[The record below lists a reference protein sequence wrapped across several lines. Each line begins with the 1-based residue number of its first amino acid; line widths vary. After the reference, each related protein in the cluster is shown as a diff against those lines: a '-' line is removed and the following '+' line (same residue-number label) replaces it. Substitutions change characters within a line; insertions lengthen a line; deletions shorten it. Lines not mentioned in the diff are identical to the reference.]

1 MSFEWSEC
9 SLGDL
14 IDIKHGFAFS
24 GDYISKNQGKFVLVT
39 PGNFEIGGGFKE
51 GSAKYFHGQY
61 PEEYVFSPGDLVV
74 TMTDLSKTADTLGYS
89 AKIPGEKGKTYL
101 HNQRVGRV
109 SSKSSDAEL
118 DFLYWVMRHTD
129 YRRWVLS
136 TATGSTVKHTSPSRI
151 LDYSFLLP
159 PIQEQKAI
167 AHILGTLDYK
177 IELNR
182 KTNET
187 LEAMAKALFKSW
199 FVDFDPVR
207 AKAEGRPTGLPA
219 EISDLFPDS
228 FEDSELGE
236 IPCGWRVAELG
247 DCSLDIESGRRPK
260 GGIDK
265 NLAFGI
271 PSIGAESI
279 SPIGQFDFSKTKWVD
294 AAFAQSAGRGW
305 IQNYDVALYKD
316 GGKPGEFRP
325 RTALYGDGF
334 PFEKA
339 MVNEHVFLLRSSQL
353 GQPYLYCLFNSD
365 LVLAQIIHK
374 GSSKGAQPGLN
385 QDEVRTSFFVKP
397 DKSLL
402 DVFSL
407 TIESSIRKQ
416 LLLGKE
422 CQVLSQLRD
431 ALLPKLISG
440 EIRIPDAEKMLKEVD
455 V

>member
-1 MSFEWSEC
+1 MSSEWLTGT
-9 SLGDL
+9 LGE
-14 IDIKHGFAFS
+14 
-24 GDYISKNQGKFVLVT
+24 YIELSNGKT
-39 PGNFEIGGGFKE
+39 R
-51 GSAKYFHGQY
+51 
-61 PEEYVFSPGDLVV
+61 PEEGGRTSVYGSNGIIGSCQESNSPKETIVIG
-74 TMTDLSKTADTLGYS
+74 
-89 AKIPGEKGKTYL
+89 
-101 HNQRVGRV
+101 RVGTYCGSLHFSKEECWVTDNAIKAVAKKDGNSRYFYDLLKTCDLGRLRAGSGQPLLNQTIL
-109 SSKSSDAEL
+109 SSIEVEIPNL
-118 DFLYWVMRHTD
+118 
-129 YRRWVLS
+129 
-136 TATGSTVKHTSPSRI
+136 
-151 LDYSFLLP
+151 
-159 PIQEQKAI
+159 QEQKAI
-167 AHILGTLDYK
+167 AHILGTLDDK

-207 AKAEGRPTGLPA
+207 AKAEVRPTGLPA

-236 IPCGWRVAELG
+236 IPNGWKVAELG

-294 AAFAQSAGRGW
+294 DAFAQSAGRGW

-316 GGKPGEFRP
+316 GGRPGEFRP

-353 GQPYLYCLFNSD
+353 GQPYLYYLFNFD

-385 QDEVRTSFFVKP
+385 QEEVRTSCFVKP
-397 DKSLL
+397 DKTLL
-402 DVFSL
+402 DVFNRTL
-407 TIESSIRKQ
+407 ESSIKRQ
-416 LLLGKE
+416 LLIGRE

-431 ALLPKLISG
+431 SLLPKLISG
-440 EIRIPDAEKMLKEVD
+440 EIRIPDAEKMLEEVD
-455 V
+455 I

>member
-1 MSFEWSEC
+1 MSSEWMETDWGSIATLEYGKGLRDYRSGSGAYPVYGTNGQVGHC
-9 SLGDL
+9 ESFLCPHAGIVVGRKGAYRGIHYSANPFYVIDTAYWLKPKIDLDLKWAYYELLRQDVNSLD
-14 IDIKHGFAFS
+14 S
-24 GDYISKNQGKFVLVT
+24 
-39 PGNFEIGGGFKE
+39 
-51 GSAKYFHGQY
+51 GSAIPSTTRDAFYSLD
-61 PEEYVFSPGDLVV
+61 VF
-74 TMTDLSKTADTLGYS
+74 
-89 AKIPGEKGKTYL
+89 
-101 HNQRVGRV
+101 
-109 SSKSSDAEL
+109 
-118 DFLYWVMRHTD
+118 
-129 YRRWVLS
+129 
-136 TATGSTVKHTSPSRI
+136 
-151 LDYSFLLP
+151 LP
-159 PIQEQKAI
+159 PMDEQKAI
-167 AHILGTLDYK
+167 AHILGTLDDK

-207 AKAEGRPTGLPA
+207 AKVEGRPTGLPA

-236 IPCGWRVAELG
+236 IPSGWKVAELG

-279 SPIGQFDFSKTKWVD
+279 SPIGQFDFAKTKWVD
-294 AAFAQSAGRGW
+294 DAFAQSSGRGW
-305 IQNYDVALYKD
+305 IRNYDVALYKD

-334 PFEKA
+334 PFDKA

-353 GQPYLYCLFNSD
+353 GQPYLYYLFNFD

-385 QDEVRTSFFVKP
+385 QEEVRTSRFVNP
-397 DKSLL
+397 DKRLL
-402 DVFSL
+402 DVFNR
-407 TIESSIRKQ
+407 TVESSIKRQ
-416 LLLGKE
+416 LLIGRE

-431 ALLPKLISG
+431 SLLPKLISG
-440 EIRIPDAEKMLKEVD
+440 EIRIPDAEKMLEEVG

>member
-1 MSFEWSEC
+1 MSSEWKTLPIGEVC
-9 SLGDL
+9 DFLNG
-14 IDIKHGFAFS
+14 KG
-24 GDYISKNQGKFVLVT
+24 ISKSDYVQNSSIPVMGANGILGYTDKSFIDTPVT
-39 PGNFEIGGGFKE
+39 LIGRV
-51 GSAKYFHGQY
+51 GSCGAIHKTTGACWVSDNAIIAKANDRCLQAFLHYFFMSID
-61 PEEYVFSPGDLVV
+61 FSPL
-74 TMTDLSKTADTLGYS
+74 
-89 AKIPGEKGKTYL
+89 I
-101 HNQRVGRV
+101 Q
-109 SSKSSDAEL
+109 
-118 DFLYWVMRHTD
+118 
-129 YRRWVLS
+129 
-136 TATGSTVKHTSPSRI
+136 GSTQPLLTQRSLLTLTIDVPSI
-151 LDYSFLLP
+151 N
-159 PIQEQKAI
+159 EQKEI
-167 AHILGTLDYK
+167 AHILGTLDDK

-219 EISDLFPDS
+219 EISDMFSDS

-236 IPCGWRVAELG
+236 IPSGWSVEELR
-247 DCSLDIESGRRPK
+247 DCSLDISSGRRPR

-265 NLAFGI
+265 NLSFGI

-279 SPIGQFDFSKTKWVD
+279 APVGQFDFSKTKWVD
-294 AAFAQSAGRGW
+294 AAFAESTTKGW

-334 PFEKA
+334 PFERA

-353 GQPYLYCLFNSD
+353 GQPYLYYLFNFD

-385 QDEVRTSFFVKP
+385 QDEVRTSSFVKP
-397 DKSLL
+397 VKGLL
-402 DVFSL
+402 DIFNRTV
-407 TIESSIRKQ
+407 EPVIRKQ

-422 CQVLSQLRD
+422 CHALSELRD
-431 ALLPKLISG
+431 SLLPQLISG
-440 EIRIPDAEKMLKEVD
+440 EIRIPDAGKMLEEVG

>member
-1 MSFEWSEC
+1 MSSEWKTFSIAELTINLDAKRIPVKEADRKPGEYPYFGA
-9 SLGDL
+9 SGIVDYVDQYIFDGEYLLVAEDGENL
-14 IDIKHGFAFS
+14 RSRKTPVAFMAT
-24 GDYISKNQGKFVLVT
+24 GKFWVNNHAHILQ
-39 PGNFEIGGGFKE
+39 GNE
-51 GSAKYFHGQY
+51 S
-61 PEEYVFSPGDLVV
+61 
-74 TMTDLSKTADTLGYS
+74 ADTRFLSYLLESTELSGY
-89 AKIPGEKGKTYL
+89 L
-101 HNQRVGRV
+101 
-109 SSKSSDAEL
+109 
-118 DFLYWVMRHTD
+118 
-129 YRRWVLS
+129 
-136 TATGSTVKHTSPSRI
+136 TGSTIPKLSQGNLNAIEVSVPSVE
-151 LDYSFLLP
+151 
-159 PIQEQKAI
+159 EQKAI
-167 AHILGTLDYK
+167 AHILGTLDDK

-207 AKAEGRPTGLPA
+207 AKSEGRSTGLPA

-236 IPCGWRVAELG
+236 IPSGWRVTELG

-353 GQPYLYCLFNSD
+353 GQPYLYCLFNFD
-365 LVLAQIIHK
+365 LMLAQVIHK

-385 QDEVRTSFFVKP
+385 QDEIRTSFFVKP

-402 DVFSL
+402 DVYNL
-407 TIESSIRKQ
+407 TIESSIRRQ

-440 EIRIPDAEKMLKEVD
+440 EIRIPDAEKMLKEVG

>member
-1 MSFEWSEC
+1 MSSDWQM
-9 SLGDL
+9 LLIGD
-14 IDIKHGFAFS
+14 ICEFYNGKG
-24 GDYISKNQGKFVLVT
+24 ISKDEYIAGGRIPVMGANGILGYTDKSLVDAPIT
-39 PGNFEIGGGFKE
+39 LIGRVGSCGAIHKTNGACWVSDNAIIAKAKE
-51 GSAKYFHGQY
+51 NSDQAFIYYYFRS
-61 PEEYVFSPGDLVV
+61 VDFSPLV
-74 TMTDLSKTADTLGYS
+74 
-89 AKIPGEKGKTYL
+89 
-101 HNQRVGRV
+101 Q
-109 SSKSSDAEL
+109 
-118 DFLYWVMRHTD
+118 
-129 YRRWVLS
+129 
-136 TATGSTVKHTSPSRI
+136 GSTQPLLTQRSLLTLSLPTPSI
-151 LDYSFLLP
+151 S
-159 PIQEQKAI
+159 EQKAI
-167 AHILGTLDYK
+167 AHILGTLDEK

-236 IPCGWRVAELG
+236 IPSGWKVEQLG
-247 DCSLDIESGRRPK
+247 DCSLHIESGTRPK

-265 NLAFGI
+265 NLTFGI

-325 RTALYGDGF
+325 RTAFYGDGF

-353 GQPYLYCLFNSD
+353 GQPYLYYLFNFD

-385 QDEVRTSFFVKP
+385 QEEVRTSSFVKP
-397 DKSLL
+397 DKRLL
-402 DVFSL
+402 DLFNL
-407 TIESSIRKQ
+407 TIEPSIRKQ
-416 LLLGKE
+416 LLLGKD

-431 ALLPKLISG
+431 VLLPKLISG
-440 EIRIPDAEKMLKEVD
+440 EIRIHDAEKMLEEVG

>member
-1 MSFEWSEC
+1 MSKPQCAPLEEWMESIIDYRGKTPEKTTAGIPLITAKVIKGGRIETPSEFIPPDAYDEWMRRGIPEAGDVVITTEAP
-9 SLGDL
+9 LGEVAQL
-14 IDIKHGFAFS
+14 
-24 GDYISKNQGKFVLVT
+24 
-39 PGNFEIGGGFKE
+39 P
-51 GSAKYFHGQY
+51 
-61 PEEYVFSPGDLVV
+61 
-74 TMTDLSKTADTLGYS
+74 
-89 AKIPGEKGKTYL
+89 KGKVAL
-101 HNQRVGRV
+101 AQRVITLRGKKGLV
-109 SSKSSDAEL
+109 DNT
-118 DFLYWVMRHTD
+118 FLKYLL
-129 YRRWVLS
+129 LS
-136 TATGSTVKHTSPSRI
+136 RPFQEDLEARATGTTVVGIKQSVLRKIDLAFPSY
-151 LDYSFLLP
+151 LD
-159 PIQEQKAI
+159 QKAI
-167 AHILGTLDYK
+167 AHLLGTLDDK

-199 FVDFDPVR
+199 FVDFDPVK

-219 EISDLFPDS
+219 EITDLFPDS

-236 IPCGWRVAELG
+236 IPSGWGVFELG
-247 DCSLDIESGRRPK
+247 DCSLHIESGTRPK

-334 PFEKA
+334 PFDKA

-353 GQPYLYCLFNSD
+353 GQPYLYYLFNFD

-385 QDEVRTSFFVKP
+385 QEEVRTSSFVKP
-397 DKSLL
+397 DKRLL
-402 DVFSL
+402 DVFNQTVEPSL
-407 TIESSIRKQ
+407 KKQ
-416 LLLGKE
+416 LLIGKQ
-422 CQVLSQLRD
+422 CQVLSQMRD

-440 EIRIPDAEKMLKEVD
+440 ELRIPDAEKMLEEVG